1 MNLRKVFAAL
11 ATVFLLAL
19 PASAQNVIKA
29 GKAIQITIQGVP
41 LEEQQKINGQYSV
54 TDGGTITLPMLS
66 GSIRAA
72 GLRPGDL
79 QNIIQSRYKSEGI
92 YRNPTIQV
100 FATGEGS
107 TVNEEMVTVGGQVRR
122 TGPVKYT
129 SDLTLYQAIQA
140 AGGANEFGSLKRVT
154 LMRNGVVKR
163 YDVTIAQFM
172 NIPLQPNDT
181 IDVPQKTVF
190 GN

>member
-1 MNLRKVFAAL
+1 MNLKKIFTATLAL
-11 ATVFLLAL
+11 LLLAV
-19 PASAQNVIKA
+19 PAFSQTEIKP

-54 TDGGTITLPMLS
+54 TDGGVISMPMI
-66 GSIRAA
+66 GSVRAA
-72 GLRPGDL
+72 GMRPGDL
-79 QNIIQSRYKSEGI
+79 AASIQSRYRSEGI

-122 TGPVKYT
+122 PGPVKYT
-129 SDLTLYQAIQA
+129 RDLTLYQAIQA
-140 AGGANEFGSLKRVT
+140 AGGATEFGSLKRVT
-154 LMRNGVVKR
+154 LFRGSSGKR
-163 YDVTIAQFM
+163 YDVTQSQFM
-172 NIPLQPNDT
+172 NIPLQPSDT
-181 IDVPQKTVF
+181 IDVPQKTPF

>member
-1 MNLRKVFAAL
+1 MNLKKVFSAVM
-11 ATVFLLAL
+11 ATFLLAV
-19 PASAQNVIKA
+19 PAFSQNEIKP

-54 TDGGTITLPMLS
+54 TDSGVISMPMIGT
-66 GSIRAA
+66 IRAA
-72 GLRPGDL
+72 GMRPGDL
-79 QNIIQSRYKSEGI
+79 AASIQARYRSEGI

-107 TVNEEMVTVGGQVRR
+107 TVNEEMVTVGGQIRR
-122 TGPVKYT
+122 PGPVKYT

-140 AGGANEFGSLKRVT
+140 AGGATEFGSLKRVT
-154 LMRNGVVKR
+154 LFRGGSGKR
-163 YDVTIAQFM
+163 YDVTQSQFM

-181 IDVPQKTVF
+181 IDVPQKTAF

>member
-1 MNLRKVFAAL
+1 MNLMKFLAA
-11 ATVFLLAL
+11 FLTMIVLGV
-19 PASAQNVIKA
+19 PAFAQNEIKP

-54 TDGGTITLPMLS
+54 TDGGTVTLPMLS
-66 GSIRAA
+66 GPIRAA

-92 YRNPTIQV
+92 YRSPTIQV

-122 TGPVKYT
+122 PGPVKYT
-129 SDLTLYQAIQA
+129 RDLTLYQAIQA
-140 AGGANEFGSLKRVT
+140 AGGATEFGSLKRVT
-154 LMRNGVVKR
+154 LFRGSSGKR
-163 YDVTIAQFM
+163 YDVTLTQFM
-172 NIPLQPNDT
+172 NIPLQPSDT
-181 IDVPQKTVF
+181 IDVPQKTAF